1 MLVTRVKKVRPDRTG
16 KKGMGKNLGQ
26 VINEIRAAQPDHQA
40 DFFLPAGSQK
50 DLSPLQRPAGPKKS
64 LPIKPIQGGT
74 PQVIGRSQGGSPG
87 PMAKNPDPMTRADSL
102 TNKFQG
108 SGEGRGLCH
117 RRPIDSSLKL
127 GPQIV
132 PPLSLQPGANLQLAR
147 QLAFRRNQ
155 ASPTSLHSENLLV
168 TRKGIVQIDTDTK
181 RESLFQKR
189 ASAETIR
196 STEIP

>member
-1 MLVTRVKKVRPDRTG
+1 MRE
-16 KKGMGKNLGQ
+16 NFGQ

-50 DLSPLQRPAGPKKS
+50 DMSPLQRPAGPKKI

-108 SGEGRGLCH
+108 TGEGRGLCH

-132 PPLSLQPGANLQLAR
+132 PPLSLQPGTNVQLAR
-147 QLAFRRNQ
+147 QLTAWGNQ
-155 ASPTSLHSENLLV
+155 TSLNGFRPEDALV
-168 TRKGIVQIDTDTK
+168 TGEGVVQIDADTE
-181 RESLFQKR
+181 RESLFQNR